1 MKASEYYKARIEAIK
16 EARNKGMSPA
26 RQWACGMDDEALAEL
41 EASYKEVAN
50 NDCEFTDK
58 TYSFTAGFELRHHYM
73 EFTTNRKAISYA
85 KRIKKLLKT
94 KQAICVQKFSETVC
108 GKKYWDTVAF
118 I

>member
-1 MKASEYYKARIEAIK
+1 MKASEYYKARIEVIK
-16 EARNKGMSPA
+16 EARSKGMSLSEQLA
-26 RQWACGMDDEALAEL
+26 YGMDDETLAEL

-50 NDCEFTDK
+50 NDREFTDY

-73 EFTTNRKAISYA
+73 EFTTNHEAISYA
-85 KRIKKLLKT
+85 KRIKKQLST

-108 GKKYWDTVAF
+108 GQKYWDTVAF